1 MTQTVSVFYSTTEL
15 PKLKYSNQVSPS
27 EAIYEIYRNCLGV
40 LMRSSIAIYYMDFNK
55 IKNINE
61 CY

>member
-27 EAIYEIYRNCLGV
+27 KAIYEIYRNYLGI
-40 LMRSSIAIYYMDFNK
+40 LMGSSIAIYNMNFFK
-55 IKNINE
+55 
-61 CY
+61 